1 MGRHSVVNVPGT
13 DDWYIVYHRQ
23 LAIDRMTFNADGTI
37 QPVVMTNEG
46 IAPRP
51 LPAIMKKGRRS

>member
-1 MGRHSVVNVPGT
+1 
-13 DDWYIVYHRQ
+13 
-23 LAIDRMTFNADGTI
+23 MTFNADGTI